1 MFVERILPA
10 ARERLVTIKNGAPVI
25 EAAKLLLDCHTDLLV
40 VCGDDELMA
49 GIITKTD
56 VVRQMSVCQ
65 GAASDK
71 DSPGSR
77 YNFPYCS

>member
-25 EAAKLLLDCHTDLLV
+25 EAAKLLLDRHADLLV

-49 GIITKTD
+49 GITS
-56 VVRQMSVCQ
+56 VRHV
-65 GAASDK
+65 
-71 DSPGSR
+71 
-77 YNFPYCS
+77 